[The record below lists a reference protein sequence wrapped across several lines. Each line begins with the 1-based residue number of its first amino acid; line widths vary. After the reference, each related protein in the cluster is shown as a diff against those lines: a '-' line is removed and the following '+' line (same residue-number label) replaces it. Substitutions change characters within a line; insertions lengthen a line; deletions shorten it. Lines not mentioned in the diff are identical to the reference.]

1 MDITMTVEDIIRQ
14 EREINKLREKLRKAE
29 ARATQAENK
38 AERIDGYYAGVW
50 WVVTRVLVQNGESR
64 AIPLIKHLWSCN
76 KADMN
81 MNTRLLREKAAW
93 MKERE
98 ELLEQIEQLKT
109 EVKTIAEGVAIGRED
124 TE

>member
-29 ARATQAENK
+29 ARAEQAENK
-38 AERIDGYYAGVW
+38 AERLDGYYEGVW
-50 WVVTRVLVQNGESR
+50 WVVTRVLAQHGESR
-64 AIPLIKHLWSCN
+64 ALPLIEHLWSCH

-81 MNTRLLREKAAW
+81 TNTRLRREKAAW
-93 MKERE
+93 MKERLQ
-98 ELLEQIEQLKT
+98 LLEEIEQLKA
-109 EVKTIAEGVAIGRED
+109 EVKTIADGVVIGREE